1 MVIVR
6 DGNETKEEKIK
17 KFPGLD
23 FPGGP
28 VVKTLCYQCVPGGRG
43 SIPDQGPQSTHALRR
58 GQKIFLKRR
67 KKEKKPP
74 EYNPKPLILQ
84 KSS

>member
-17 KFPGLD
+17 KFPGLV

-28 VVKTLCYQCVPGGRG
+28 VVKILCYQC
-43 SIPDQGPQSTHALRR
+43 QGVWVQ
-58 GQKIFLKRR
+58 
-67 KKEKKPP
+67 
-74 EYNPKPLILQ
+74 PLIRELRVHMP
-84 KSS
+84 